1 MRIVPDAG
9 PERTVEHLQW
19 WTMRVIEQ
27 NSCTSNG
34 FPVPQRLSRILYVM
48 VMFAGLVYFHSA
60 SAHHSFAQRVA
71 GELQSIE
78 IHDGTIE
85 LYKLLNPHS
94 ALIVRVDGEDSAG
107 GDTADADTGDDDTAG
122 GNTGDEDTTGADAG
136 GVDTAGEDAEGDGS
150 GDEDWLVELSS
161 ASTLSREGWTEEF
174 LRAGDRVK
182 IAILASRTPNRGRLR
197 ALLVHADS
205 ETVPSRLIVAYG
217 IRGDTPIMRR
227 LRERL
232 PTCAGIDPRLERGEC
247 FTVAPEALRAL
258 EEDFPGRMGYILP

>member
-1 MRIVPDAG
+1 MLCLVGMATGIVYS
-9 PERTVEHLQW
+9 Q
-19 WTMRVIEQ
+19 
-27 NSCTSNG
+27 
-34 FPVPQRLSRILYVM
+34 F
-48 VMFAGLVYFHSA
+48 A

-94 ALIVRVDGEDSAG
+94 ALIVRVSGNDAARD
-107 GDTADADTGDDDTAG
+107 DTWGNDTVGDDLA
-122 GNTGDEDTTGADAG
+122 
-136 GVDTAGEDAEGDGS
+136 GDGS
-150 GDEDWLVELSS
+150 GDEDWLIELSS
-161 ASTLSREGWTEEF
+161 ASTLGREGWTDEF
-174 LRAGDRVK
+174 LSAGDRVS

-197 ALLVHADS
+197 ALLVHGDS
-205 ETVPSRLIVAYG
+205 ETEASRLIVAYG

-232 PTCAGIDPRLERGEC
+232 PTCAGIDPKLERGEC

>member
-1 MRIVPDAG
+1 MLCLVGMATGIVYS
-9 PERTVEHLQW
+9 Q
-19 WTMRVIEQ
+19 
-27 NSCTSNG
+27 
-34 FPVPQRLSRILYVM
+34 F
-48 VMFAGLVYFHSA
+48 A

-94 ALIVRVDGEDSAG
+94 ALIVRVSGNDAARD
-107 GDTADADTGDDDTAG
+107 DTWGNDTVGDDLA
-122 GNTGDEDTTGADAG
+122 
-136 GVDTAGEDAEGDGS
+136 GDGS
-150 GDEDWLVELSS
+150 GDEDWLIELSS
-161 ASTLSREGWTEEF
+161 ASTLGREGWTDEF
-174 LRAGDRVK
+174 LSAGDRVS

-197 ALLVHADS
+197 ALLVHGDS
-205 ETVPSRLIVAYG
+205 ETEASRLIVAYG

-232 PTCAGIDPRLERGEC
+232 PTCAGIDPKLERGEC
-247 FTVAPEALRAL
+247 FTMAPEALRAL

>member
-1 MRIVPDAG
+1 MGIVPDAG
-9 PERTVEHLQW
+9 PERTIEHLQW
-19 WTMRVIEQ
+19 RTMRRICR
-27 NSCTSNG
+27 NFSASHGSRAPG
-34 FPVPQRLSRILYVM
+34 FQSGVLCLVGMATGILYSH
-48 VMFAGLVYFHSA
+48 FA

-94 ALIVRVDGEDSAG
+94 ALIVRVSGNDLAG
-107 GDTADADTGDDDTAG
+107 GGTAS
-122 GNTGDEDTTGADAG
+122 
-136 GVDTAGEDAEGDGS
+136 DGS
-150 GDEDWLVELSS
+150 GSEDWLIELSS
-161 ASTLSREGWTEEF
+161 ASTLSREGWTDEF
-174 LRAGDRVK
+174 LRVGERVS

-197 ALLVHADS
+197 ATLVHPDS
-205 ETVPSRLIVAYG
+205 ETEASRLIVAYG

-232 PTCAGIDPRLERGEC
+232 PTCDGIDPRLERGEC

-258 EEDFPGRMGYILP
+258 KEDFPGRMGYVLP